1 MPTQTKPRHNEAL
14 AAELQ
19 KPAYAKLSV
28 TNRATALNAPQ
39 PTGATAMVMRAI
51 TVEQAAKQA
60 KDFAEFAALLNTE
73 VGASVPVNGPSIG
86 ATLGIGYIYPEFIER
101 IYPEALVEAKA

>member
-1 MPTQTKPRHNEAL
+1 MPTLTKPHLTKAL

-28 TNRATALNAPQ
+28 TNRAAALNAPQ

-51 TVEQAAKQA
+51 TAEQAAKQA

-86 ATLGIGYIYPEFIER
+86 ATLGIGYIYPEFVAGIEK
-101 IYPEALVEAKA
+101 IAVLEAK